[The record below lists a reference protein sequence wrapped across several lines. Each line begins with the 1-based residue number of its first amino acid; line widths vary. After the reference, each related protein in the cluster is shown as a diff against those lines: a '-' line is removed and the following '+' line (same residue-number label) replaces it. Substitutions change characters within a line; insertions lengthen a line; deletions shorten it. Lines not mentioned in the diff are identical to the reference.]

1 MCGKYQG
8 ETVWDICSEGSP
20 PRVREV
26 YLKMDIALVHIGIT
40 PACAGSIRSHLH
52 RNFQARDHPRVCG
65 KYPYFFILLNMF
77 AGSPPRVRE
86 VLSLKN
92 VIIRA
97 SGITPPR
104 VCGKYKTIKKRNG
117 RTTGITPACAGS
129 MSE

>member
-1 MCGKYQG
+1 M
-8 ETVWDICSEGSP
+8 
-20 PRVREV
+20 
-26 YLKMDIALVHIGIT
+26 
-40 PACAGSIRSHLH
+40 
-52 RNFQARDHPRVCG
+52 CG

-97 SGITPPR
+97 SGITPR

-129 MSE
+129 IIGVIYSFLVSEDHPRVCGKSIY